1 MTRRALTAGLVALM
15 SLVAFEYMAVAI
27 AMPVVAEEL
36 GGLELYGLAFS
47 GAMAASVVGTVL
59 GGRWADLRGPKAPL
73 WTGVAGFAAGLAV
86 AGLAPS
92 MEVLIAGRFVQGF
105 GGALVSVALY
115 VLVARVYPEE
125 LHPRIF
131 SLFATAW
138 VVPSMV
144 GPAIVGVLTDAL
156 GWRSVFLLVPFL
168 TVAAGLLLLRG
179 LAGQPVS
186 GGQRAPAPGLPA
198 KIAWAAVTA
207 VGAALMQYGSTD
219 GRLPL
224 LIAGLVV
231 LAVALPRLLPAG
243 TLRAARGLPS
253 VVGLRGLAAGAFFAA
268 EVMVPLMLREEREL
282 STTAAGLVLTG
293 GALSWSFASWLQG
306 REVFGQRTN
315 LRLGSAMI
323 ALGIVVMGAVTIPSV
338 PLAVAYPAWIVTGF
352 GIGLIYP
359 TLSVLTLE
367 LSAPGE
373 QGENSSALQVGESV
387 FSVVSVAVTGALFLS
402 AGREYWVVFA
412 ATLVMAVAGLA
423 VAPRAFGGR
432 EATGTPGDGG
442 TGEASQA
449 GQVSAGQA
457 DAGQVGQAG
466 APAGQSSAAGPA

>member
-1 MTRRALTAGLVALM
+1 MTRKALTAGLVAMM
-15 SLVAFEYMAVAI
+15 SLVAFEYMAVAT

-59 GGRWADLRGPKAPL
+59 GGRWADLRGPLAPL

-105 GGALVSVALY
+105 GGALASVALY
-115 VLVARVYPEE
+115 VVVARVYPES
-125 LHPRIF
+125 LHPKIF

-144 GPAIVGVLTDAL
+144 GPAIVGVVTDTL
-156 GWRSVFLLVPFL
+156 GWRWVFLLVPIL
-168 TVAAGLLLLRG
+168 SVAAGLVLLRG
-179 LAGQPVS
+179 LAGQPVT

-198 KIAWAAVTA
+198 RVAWAVVTA
-207 VGAALMQYGSTD
+207 VGAGLMQYGSD

-224 LIAGLVV
+224 LVAGLVV

-243 TLRAARGLPS
+243 TLRAARGMPS

-268 EVMVPLMLREEREL
+268 EVMVPLMLREERGL

-306 REVFGQRTN
+306 RQVFGQRTN
-315 LRLGSAMI
+315 LRLGAAMI
-323 ALGIVVMGAVTIPSV
+323 AAGILIMGTVAFSAMPV
-338 PLAVAYPAWIVTGF
+338 AVAYPAWIVTGF
-352 GIGLIYP
+352 GIGLVYP

-387 FSVVSVAVTGALFLS
+387 FSVVSVAVTAALFTA
-402 AGREYWVVFA
+402 AGSGYWAVFA
-412 ATLVMAVAGLA
+412 ATLVMALAGLA
-423 VAPRAFGGR
+423 IASRAFVAGG
-432 EATGTPGDGG
+432 
-442 TGEASQA
+442 
-449 GQVSAGQA
+449 
-457 DAGQVGQAG
+457 
-466 APAGQSSAAGPA
+466 AGPEGRTEPAAQAVSRSA